1 MEGRGMS
8 SQEWLNAFKIAL
20 INENIEKM
28 DELNAQLPQFET
40 VEQMKEAQAYI
51 AQAADLMQQ
60 QQLELRNNMN
70 KILKTKKYL
79 KS

>member
-1 MEGRGMS
+1 MS